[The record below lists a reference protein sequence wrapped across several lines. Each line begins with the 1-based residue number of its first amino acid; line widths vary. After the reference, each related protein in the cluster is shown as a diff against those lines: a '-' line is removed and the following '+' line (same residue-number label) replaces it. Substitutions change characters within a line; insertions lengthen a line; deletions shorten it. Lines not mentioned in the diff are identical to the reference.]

1 MGWALQ
7 WVAWGVGHTCL
18 SRSLRAS
25 LSVSLARSR
34 SHAAVSSDSLI
45 VRRPRFSGQWRLPG
59 KERRQTRFILA
70 CLPIPSSIGWPISRA
85 ARPHDTSLFPAW
97 RNPKAPSQQ
106 NSRLPNALS
115 RCGIENKHTLQS
127 NNNFRTDPEQTTTN
141 LIRCLVRNFTR
152 GVASSVRQIMLDL
165 IQIMMLNMLTGKF
178 RCLPSG
184 NDLPIPPCV
193 RGHWLKT

>member
-1 MGWALQ
+1 MVPGSDDDSGRPV
-7 WVAWGVGHTCL
+7 WVGRCSGLRGEWVMPASLAQGLSFCL
-18 SRSLRAS
+18 SRSLS
-25 LSVSLARSR
+25 LSRS
-34 SHAAVSSDSLI
+34 VSSDSLTA
-45 VRRPRFSGQWRLPG
+45 RRPRFSGQWRLPG

-115 RCGIENKHTLQS
+115 RCGIENKHSLQR

-141 LIRCLVRNFTR
+141 PIRCLVEIFSEGWHHRSDR
-152 GVASSVRQIMLDL
+152 L
-165 IQIMMLNMLTGKF
+165 
-178 RCLPSG
+178 C
-184 NDLPIPPCV
+184 
-193 RGHWLKT
+193 